1 MQPKT
6 TMEPSRRNVIFLIR
20 NVSFVLL
27 RMEIYSLKAKLG
39 TVRMKGSDE
48 NERKNGGQDRKP
60 KGKGSL
66 TTVSSASTT

>member
-6 TMEPSRRNVIFLIR
+6 TMEPSRRNITFLIR

-27 RMEIYSLKAKLG
+27 RMEMYFLEAKLG

-60 KGKGSL
+60 QGKGL
-66 TTVSSASTT
+66 